1 VAAER
6 LNAAETRAVVNV
18 PITSTA
24 YGQALNPDG
33 SFNADIAHTNNQ
45 WEMDEMDQQLK
56 MASFCGMGLKVVQAA
71 SVTG

>member
-1 VAAER
+1 MAAER

-24 YGQALNPDG
+24 YGRALNPDD
-33 SFNADIAHTNNQ
+33 SFNADIAHANNQ
-45 WEMDEMDQQLK
+45 WEMDEMDQRLK
-56 MASFCGMGLKVVQAA
+56 MANFCGMKLKVVQAA